1 MLIEAMP
8 GVFLVESNDRKGFG
22 YSTLVV
28 RPSGNVLVDPGRLG
42 SLSRAFEAIE
52 AKGGIRTVIVSDR
65 HMGGGR
71 ADEAK
76 RRFGCAIYASDI
88 EYAAYAKRGMADH
101 VLPFEEQTIEAG
113 IRLIPT
119 PGHTPGQFTALME
132 VEGSRILFTS
142 DFVWRAGGAWRPG
155 NRSRKVMKPSFD
167 RLRSLAFDTVFTWT
181 GWDETEFGY
190 RVDKPVGDVVD
201 DMLAACDKP

>member
-1 MLIEAMP
+1 MLIVAMP

-42 SLSRAFEAIE
+42 SLSRSFGEIE
-52 AKGGIRTVIVSDR
+52 AKGGIKTVIVSDR

-76 RRFGCAIYASDI
+76 RHFGCRIYASDI
-88 EYAAYAKRGMADH
+88 EYAAYAKRGMADG
-101 VLPFEEQTIEAG
+101 VLSYEDQTIEG
-113 IRLIPT
+113 DIRLIPT
-119 PGHTPGQFTALME
+119 PGHTPGQFTALMA
-132 VEGSRILFTS
+132 VEGSQVLFTS
-142 DFVWRAGGAWRPG
+142 DFVWRTQGVWRPG
-155 NRSRKVMKPSFD
+155 NRSRKVMRPSFD
-167 RLRSLAFDTVFTWT
+167 RLRPLAFDTVFTWT

-190 RVDKPVGDVVD
+190 RVDKPISEVVD
-201 DMLAACDKP
+201 DMLAACDKS